1 MPSKELTEE
10 EIRII
15 MENPYTLNVS
25 RNKFM
30 LTKEGKEKVLILA
43 ESGKTIRQIMIEL
56 GYDPQMLGHNRT
68 KNIIRLI
75 KKQSESRE
83 GIHNGYAAR
92 RTKRLTPDQIAEL
105 EQNPASYAKLK
116 NEVVYLRE
124 EVELLKKIFQQVISG
139 KRGK

>member
-43 ESGKTIRQIMIEL
+43 ESGKTIRQITPENESKWGSIE
-56 GYDPQMLGHNRT
+56 GN
-68 KNIIRLI
+68 
-75 KKQSESRE
+75 
-83 GIHNGYAAR
+83 AR
-92 RTKRLTPDQIAEL
+92 GSFNWGSDNAY
-105 EQNPASYAKLK
+105 NYAKQHNIPFKFHCLIWGAQYPNWINSLSK
-116 NEVVYLRE
+116 AEQDTSASFCSTSIV
-124 EVELLKKIFQQVISG
+124 F
-139 KRGK
+139 

>member
-56 GYDPQMLGHNRT
+56 GYITFYCCFLLSQF
-68 KNIIRLI
+68 RL
-75 KKQSESRE
+75 S
-83 GIHNGYAAR
+83 
-92 RTKRLTPDQIAEL
+92 LTWGVL
-105 EQNPASYAKLK
+105 
-116 NEVVYLRE
+116 
-124 EVELLKKIFQQVISG
+124 
-139 KRGK
+139 